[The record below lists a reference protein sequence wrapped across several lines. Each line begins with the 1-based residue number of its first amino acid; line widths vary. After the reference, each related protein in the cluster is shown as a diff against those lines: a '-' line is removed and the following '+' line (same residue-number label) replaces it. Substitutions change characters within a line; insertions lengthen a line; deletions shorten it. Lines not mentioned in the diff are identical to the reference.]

1 MILEDLLIDFLIFIV
16 LLFLLFVYEGG
27 QKQTKI
33 FEQRSNKHFVMLSS
47 ICYLTQIR
55 HIQHIRVAEEI
66 RRMKQ
71 TSQLINNS
79 QTICFEKN

>member
-1 MILEDLLIDFLIFIV
+1 MVLEDLLIDFLIFIV

-71 TSQLINNS
+71 TDQLINNS
-79 QTICFEKN
+79 QTICFEKI